1 MDQLKAKQRPLKAFQ
16 TNDGNR
22 AMSVRW
28 IVVQITLSH
37 SNEKKKMYFPRK
49 GNEMQNVKKS
59 MKKYFSKII
68 PTKSLSI

>member
-49 GNEMQNVKKS
+49 GNEIQNVKKS

>member
-37 SNEKKKMYFPRK
+37 SNEKKKMYFPRI
-49 GNEMQNVKKS
+49 GNEIQNVKKS
-59 MKKYFSKII
+59 MKKYFVK
-68 PTKSLSI
+68 LFQQNR